1 MDINIIADY
10 INAHYDYAASVEH
23 QECAYYTCQS
33 QIRDDKLPRDVI
45 EVYSKSG
52 RRWVMMLEFTKT
64 KMLSYRGLNGWH
76 VYEFNPDKWKDCVD
90 YEFK

>member
-10 INAHYDYAASVEH
+10 INQNTDYTAKVVH
-23 QECAYYTCQS
+23 QECAYYTCQDE
-33 QIRDDKLPRDVI
+33 IRDAKCPRDVI
-45 EVYSKSG
+45 NIYSEG

-76 VYEFNPDKWKDCVD
+76 VSGFDADEWKECID